1 MRAPT
6 DTGAEIWQH
15 SLLGA
20 ITLEAEAIAELTEAP
35 AGSHGTRQRRRLR
48 DRIVAE
54 MTETLT
60 TVGDRYT
67 APDGVRYSLVDDK
80 GAAGVDTLRGVTA
93 HDPVVTDVIEFQ
105 TLPAGDRADPRGHR
119 PLERRNRKHSAC
131 LVRRRDPIPSRQ
143 RRAAVR
149 GVERGECRVMSMF
162 MTSNPRRARC
172 PASPS

>member
-105 TLPAGDRADPRGHR
+105 TLPAGTG
-119 PLERRNRKHSAC
+119 
-131 LVRRRDPIPSRQ
+131 PI
-143 RRAAVR
+143 RAAIVR
-149 GVERGECRVMSMF
+149 WSDGTESTALAWFADEIL
-162 MTSNPRRARC
+162 
-172 PASPS
+172 SPVNNVGRQ